1 MELYVKHFSELTTE
15 ELFEIY
21 KLRALVFVVEQN
33 CAYQDV
39 DDADKQAY
47 HLWLKDEN
55 DIEKTKLDYM
65 EMILD
70 WESARYTKPDKP
82 LNAYDTLYK

>member
-55 DIEKTKLDYM
+55 DIV
-65 EMILD
+65 
-70 WESARYTKPDKP
+70 
-82 LNAYDTLYK
+82 AYSRVLPKGVKHSEVSIAE